1 MLSFLFFLK
10 FKIKNKR
17 SRQQGF
23 GAVLKA
29 QFRSFKPR
37 GGADIQTHFLLP
49 LHSHNKQ
56 KCHLLCQKYGLRMAF
71 GTQWELWGRSL
82 VISCR
87 ELCNVM
93 LLASVQYLVH
103 CVPDQIME
111 NEVRGYLGWW

>member
-17 SRQQGF
+17 SRQGF
-23 GAVLKA
+23 GTVLKA
-29 QFRSFKPR
+29 QFRSFKPH
-37 GGADIQTHFLLP
+37 GGADIQTHFLFP
-49 LHSHNKQ
+49 LHSYNKQ
-56 KCHLLCQKYGLRMAF
+56 TCHLLCQKYGLRMAF

-103 CVPDQIME
+103 CVLGQIME